1 MNFVSNGNCRNL
13 NGKNIRGA
21 VCGWPGFGA
30 RGKQRSALIKD
41 APPRLDKWPL
51 EGHADVQ
58 IMFRFLS
65 SFCCFYKNG
74 FKGVSFNWWPLLFCT
89 SCDTPISKKNKIKIK
104 KVRTSFNLL
113 WTSWDL
119 IGNSREITRS
129 ALERLGWHGDKKKT
143 KVKEVKADKI
153 HPLKVMMHSRV
164 QRRKFP
170 WMALHQG
177 SWWSVTFFLP
187 TTELYELSCQY
198 MPMKPWREKII
209 INSCQTTH
217 NMSRILI
224 LYHQLVLVD

>member
-74 FKGVSFNWWPLLFCT
+74 FKGVSFNWWPLLVCT
-89 SCDTPISKKNKIKIK
+89 SCDTSISKKIKIKIK

-119 IGNSREITRS
+119 IRNSREITRS

-170 WMALHQG
+170 WMALHRG
-177 SWWSVTFFLP
+177 SEAAGGVWHFSSQLLNYMSFP
-187 TTELYELSCQY
+187 ANICQWNLGG
-198 MPMKPWREKII
+198 KKKK
-209 INSCQTTH
+209 
-217 NMSRILI
+217 
-224 LYHQLVLVD
+224 

>member
-89 SCDTPISKKNKIKIK
+89 SCDTPIKKK
-104 KVRTSFNLL
+104 KKKKWEPLLTCCELLEIWSGIHVRLHILL
-113 WTSWDL
+113 WNDWVDMLT
-119 IGNSREITRS
+119 
-129 ALERLGWHGDKKKT
+129 KKKT

-170 WMALHQG
+170 WMALHRG
-177 SWWSVTFFLP
+177 SEAAGGVWHFSSQLLNYMSFP
-187 TTELYELSCQY
+187 ANICQWNLGG
-198 MPMKPWREKII
+198 KKKK
-209 INSCQTTH
+209 
-217 NMSRILI
+217 
-224 LYHQLVLVD
+224 